1 MSGRVG
7 WVGKVTVTPSSRVV
21 CFETLSS
28 PVVPPSPEQPV
39 RHSRHRARHR
49 LDRAP
54 GGGSNARARGTYS
67 LGSGFFARPGRVA
80 RVQPRHPRTERGG
93 AVRCAP
99 APTPWSSFH
108 QTSDSPQTCCLS
120 SCSSIEGRFGRMSC
134 SNLTQRS
141 PVPDGRLESRHD
153 AQASAMSIPR
163 LWPRPRPG
171 STRGRV
177 DRFML
182 VEWLIGGMS
191 GRTRSCWP
199 AAEPLLDAAPAARV

>member
-1 MSGRVG
+1 
-7 WVGKVTVTPSSRVV
+7 
-21 CFETLSS
+21 
-28 PVVPPSPEQPV
+28 
-39 RHSRHRARHR
+39 
-49 LDRAP
+49 
-54 GGGSNARARGTYS
+54 
-67 LGSGFFARPGRVA
+67 
-80 RVQPRHPRTERGG
+80 
-93 AVRCAP
+93 
-99 APTPWSSFH
+99 
-108 QTSDSPQTCCLS
+108 
-120 SCSSIEGRFGRMSC
+120 MSC

-191 GRTRSCWP
+191 GRTRSYERFAGRPWQRRRADRLIAKGRVRSILFDADDGVLPFPCLDGVAEVSDRRIRLGNTEVWVRDIEGDP
-199 AAEPLLDAAPAARV
+199 AEGPIHPFAEGTHRPSYGNMAFRPRTAIFTLRLDNGSRVRWTVLQHRPLMQPR